1 MQVSWRINAQVYKF
15 HLFFNHNLQ
24 KPRDLMR
31 NTTFVIFALSLMWL
45 CGCITQGRLTSQ
57 TFKKSFNYKTLDSSM
72 EKLKSQYESSL
83 QEQVSA
89 LREIRY
95 ISKHMGEPGKR
106 EIALRAM
113 TFFAFASDD
122 GDIRDRSLSRLEA
135 VLESPEW
142 PTYLKFAVIDST
154 VDLVTGELGFQEK
167 HDGVLMR
174 FGVKSGIR
182 EDALKFLLSNFD
194 QLTPELQ
201 YHSVS
206 ALHRLLLT
214 VPTLENCPENICD
227 EDVRKNQEEWE
238 LGRFEEVKNVI
249 SVFETDPRKIEQR
262 KREELL
268 GINAN
273 TKAVE
278 AGAYGAATKRVPL
291 DEREDWNEEMDELKE
306 VVWDWMQD
314 PLEDLDIQFL
324 IQGRLTRFAGE
335 IENFSLQED
344 MAEDFREQISTWAA
358 SEDISVDLRQLLD
371 ASREKVKLYGFPAK
385 KPPLLSEEKY
395 AGIINGPL
403 NFVETHLDAV
413 LHQQLELQKSGFDT
427 EQPVTIEQVFSLFEG
442 TSEDQLKREIVLENV
457 TAALEN
463 GLIVD
468 TLNLTTS
475 VVKVTESV
483 RSETELVP
491 FLRFVGALFPSM
503 KLQKRS
509 PRSLFETLVEK
520 AVAAENLSQRRLF
533 LNAVLAGASIF
544 PDEANLR
551 LAFAGDQDVVTQNM
565 IDSELQKLEETL

>member
-1 MQVSWRINAQVYKF
+1 MQVSWRTNVQVYKF
-15 HLFFNHNLQ
+15 HLFFNYNLQ

-31 NTTFVIFALSLMWL
+31 NTTFVIFALSLVWL
-45 CGCITQGRLTSQ
+45 CGCITQGRLTSL

-122 GDIRDRSLSRLEA
+122 GDIRDRSLSRLET

-142 PTYLKFAVIDST
+142 PNYLKFAVIDST

-214 VPTLENCPENICD
+214 VPTLDNCPENICD

-238 LGRFEEVKNVI
+238 IGREVKNLI
-249 SVFETDPRKIEQR
+249 PANADP
-262 KREELL
+262 
-268 GINAN
+268 
-273 TKAVE
+273 TAVE

-314 PLEDLDIQFL
+314 PLEDLDIQLL
-324 IQGRLTRFAGE
+324 IQGRLIRFAGE

-344 MAEDFREQISTWAA
+344 MAEEFREQISTWAE
-358 SEDISVDLRQLLD
+358 SEDISVDLRQLLA

-385 KPPLLSEEKY
+385 KSPLLSEEKY
-395 AGIINGPL
+395 ANILNGPL

-413 LHQQLELQKSGFDT
+413 LHQQLEFQKSGFNS
-427 EQPVTIEQVFSLFEG
+427 EQPETIEQVFSLYEG

-533 LNAVLAGASIF
+533 LNAVLAGAGIF

>member
-1 MQVSWRINAQVYKF
+1 VSWRTNVQVYKF
-15 HLFFNHNLQ
+15 HLFFNYNLQ

-31 NTTFVIFALSLMWL
+31 NTTFVIFALSLVWL
-45 CGCITQGRLTSQ
+45 CGCITQGRLTSL

-142 PTYLKFAVIDST
+142 PNYLKFAVIDST

-227 EDVRKNQEEWE
+227 EDVRKNQEEWDI
-238 LGRFEEVKNVI
+238 GREVKIAIPSNA
-249 SVFETDPRKIEQR
+249 DP
-262 KREELL
+262 
-268 GINAN
+268 
-273 TKAVE
+273 TAVE

-314 PLEDLDIQFL
+314 PLEDLDVQVL

-335 IENFSLQED
+335 IEIFSLQED
-344 MAEDFREQISTWAA
+344 MAEDFREQISTWAE
-358 SEDISVDLRQLLD
+358 SEDISVDLRQLLA

-385 KPPLLSEEKY
+385 KSPLLSEEKY
-395 AGIINGPL
+395 ANILNGPL

-413 LHQQLELQKSGFDT
+413 LHQQLEFQKSGFNS
-427 EQPVTIEQVFSLFEG
+427 EQPETIEQVFSLYEG

-520 AVAAENLSQRRLF
+520 AVAAENLSLRRLF

>member
-1 MQVSWRINAQVYKF
+1 MQVSWRTNVQVYKF
-15 HLFFNHNLQ
+15 HLFFNYNLQ

-31 NTTFVIFALSLMWL
+31 NTTFVIFALSLVWL
-45 CGCITQGRLTSQ
+45 CGCITQGRLTSL

-122 GDIRDRSLSRLEA
+122 GDIRDRSLSRLET

-214 VPTLENCPENICD
+214 VPTLDNCPENICD
-227 EDVRKNQEEWE
+227 EDVRKNQEEWDI
-238 LGRFEEVKNVI
+238 GREVKNLI
-249 SVFETDPRKIEQR
+249 PSNADP
-262 KREELL
+262 
-268 GINAN
+268 
-273 TKAVE
+273 TAVE
-278 AGAYGAATKRVPL
+278 AGAYGPATKRVPL

-314 PLEDLDIQFL
+314 PLEDLDVQVL

-335 IENFSLQED
+335 IEIFSLQED

-358 SEDISVDLRQLLD
+358 SEDISVDLRQLLG

-385 KPPLLSEEKY
+385 KSPLLSEEKY
-395 AGIINGPL
+395 ANILNGPL
-403 NFVETHLDAV
+403 NFVETHLDSL
-413 LHQQLELQKSGFDT
+413 LHQQLEFQKSGFNS
-427 EQPVTIEQVFSLFEG
+427 EQPETIEQVFSLYEG

-509 PRSLFETLVEK
+509 PRSLFEILVEK

-533 LNAVLAGASIF
+533 LNAVLAGAGIF

>member
-1 MQVSWRINAQVYKF
+1 MQVSWRTNVQVYKF
-15 HLFFNHNLQ
+15 HLFFNYNLQ

-31 NTTFVIFALSLMWL
+31 NTTFVIFALSLVWL
-45 CGCITQGRLTSQ
+45 CGCITQGRLTSL

-214 VPTLENCPENICD
+214 VPTLDNCPENICD
-227 EDVRKNQEEWE
+227 EDVRKNQEEWDI
-238 LGRFEEVKNVI
+238 GREVKNLI
-249 SVFETDPRKIEQR
+249 PSNADPI
-262 KREELL
+262 
-268 GINAN
+268 
-273 TKAVE
+273 AVE

-314 PLEDLDIQFL
+314 PLEDLDIQLL
-324 IQGRLTRFAGE
+324 IQGRLIRFTGE

-344 MAEDFREQISTWAA
+344 MAEDFREQISTWAE
-358 SEDISVDLRQLLD
+358 SEDISVDLRQLLA

-385 KPPLLSEEKY
+385 KSPLLSEEKY
-395 AGIINGPL
+395 ANILNGPL

-413 LHQQLELQKSGFDT
+413 LHQQLEFQKSGFNS
-427 EQPVTIEQVFSLFEG
+427 EQPETIEQVFSLYEG

-533 LNAVLAGASIF
+533 LNAVLAGAGIF

>member
-1 MQVSWRINAQVYKF
+1 MQVSWRTNVQVYKF
-15 HLFFNHNLQ
+15 HLFFNYNLQ

-174 FGVKSGIR
+174 FGVKSSIR

-214 VPTLENCPENICD
+214 VPTLDNCPENICD
-227 EDVRKNQEEWE
+227 EDVRKNQEEWDI
-238 LGRFEEVKNVI
+238 GREVKNLI
-249 SVFETDPRKIEQR
+249 PANADP
-262 KREELL
+262 
-268 GINAN
+268 
-273 TKAVE
+273 TAVE

-314 PLEDLDIQFL
+314 PLEDLDVQVL

-358 SEDISVDLRQLLD
+358 SEDISVDLRQLLG

-385 KPPLLSEEKY
+385 KSPLLSEEKY
-395 AGIINGPL
+395 ANILNGPL

-413 LHQQLELQKSGFDT
+413 LHQQLEFQKSGFNS
-427 EQPVTIEQVFSLFEG
+427 EQPETIEQVFSLYEG

>member
-1 MQVSWRINAQVYKF
+1 MQVSWRTNVQVYKF
-15 HLFFNHNLQ
+15 HLFFNYNLQ

-227 EDVRKNQEEWE
+227 EDVRKNQEEWDI
-238 LGRFEEVKNVI
+238 GREVKNLI
-249 SVFETDPRKIEQR
+249 PSNADPI
-262 KREELL
+262 
-268 GINAN
+268 
-273 TKAVE
+273 AVE

-314 PLEDLDIQFL
+314 PLEDLDIHLL
-324 IQGRLTRFAGE
+324 IQGRLIRFAGE

-344 MAEDFREQISTWAA
+344 MAEDFREQISTWAE
-358 SEDISVDLRQLLD
+358 SEDISVDLRQLLA

-385 KPPLLSEEKY
+385 KSPLLSEEKY
-395 AGIINGPL
+395 ANILNGPL
-403 NFVETHLDAV
+403 NFLETHLDAV
-413 LHQQLELQKSGFDT
+413 LHQQLEFQKSGFNS
-427 EQPVTIEQVFSLFEG
+427 EQPETIEQVFSLYEG

-509 PRSLFETLVEK
+509 PRSLFEFLVEK

-533 LNAVLAGASIF
+533 LNAVLAGARIF

>member
-1 MQVSWRINAQVYKF
+1 MQVSWRTNVQVYKF
-15 HLFFNHNLQ
+15 HLFFNYNLQ

-31 NTTFVIFALSLMWL
+31 NTTFVIFALSLVWL
-45 CGCITQGRLTSQ
+45 CGCITQGRLTSL

-122 GDIRDRSLSRLEA
+122 GDIRDRSLSRLET

-238 LGRFEEVKNVI
+238 LGREVKNLI
-249 SVFETDPRKIEQR
+249 PANADP
-262 KREELL
+262 
-268 GINAN
+268 
-273 TKAVE
+273 TAVE

-314 PLEDLDIQFL
+314 PLEDLDIQLL

-344 MAEDFREQISTWAA
+344 MAEDFREQISTWAE
-358 SEDISVDLRQLLD
+358 SEDISVDLRQLLA

-385 KPPLLSEEKY
+385 KSPLLSEEKY
-395 AGIINGPL
+395 ANILNGPL

-413 LHQQLELQKSGFDT
+413 LHQQLEFQKSGFNS
-427 EQPVTIEQVFSLFEG
+427 EQPETIEQVFSLYEG

>member
-1 MQVSWRINAQVYKF
+1 MQVSWRTNVQVYKF
-15 HLFFNHNLQ
+15 HLFFNYNLQ

-238 LGRFEEVKNVI
+238 IGREVKNLI
-249 SVFETDPRKIEQR
+249 PSNADP
-262 KREELL
+262 
-268 GINAN
+268 
-273 TKAVE
+273 TAVE

-314 PLEDLDIQFL
+314 PLEDLDVQVL
-324 IQGRLTRFAGE
+324 IQGRLTRYAGE
-335 IENFSLQED
+335 IEIFSLQED
-344 MAEDFREQISTWAA
+344 MAEDFREQISTWAE
-358 SEDISVDLRQLLD
+358 SEDISVDLRQLLA

-385 KPPLLSEEKY
+385 KSPLLSEEKY
-395 AGIINGPL
+395 ANILNGPL

-413 LHQQLELQKSGFDT
+413 LHQQLEFQKSGFNS
-427 EQPVTIEQVFSLFEG
+427 EQPETIEQVFSLYEG

-509 PRSLFETLVEK
+509 PRSLFKTLVEK

-533 LNAVLAGASIF
+533 LYAVLAGASIF
-544 PDEANLR
+544 PDEANFR
-551 LAFAGDQDVVTQNM
+551 LAFAGDQDIVTQNM

>member
-1 MQVSWRINAQVYKF
+1 MQVSWRTNVQVYKF
-15 HLFFNHNLQ
+15 HLFFNYNLQ

-31 NTTFVIFALSLMWL
+31 NTTFVIFALSLVWL
-45 CGCITQGRLTSQ
+45 CGCITQGRLTSL

-227 EDVRKNQEEWE
+227 EDVRKNQEEWDI
-238 LGRFEEVKNVI
+238 GREVKNLI
-249 SVFETDPRKIEQR
+249 PSNADP
-262 KREELL
+262 
-268 GINAN
+268 
-273 TKAVE
+273 TAVE

-314 PLEDLDIQFL
+314 PLEDLAVQVL
-324 IQGRLTRFAGE
+324 IQGRLTRYAGE
-335 IENFSLQED
+335 IEIFSLQED

-358 SEDISVDLRQLLD
+358 SEDISVDLRQLLG

-385 KPPLLSEEKY
+385 KSPLLSEEKY
-395 AGIINGPL
+395 ANILNGPL

-413 LHQQLELQKSGFDT
+413 LHQQLEFQKSGFNS
-427 EQPVTIEQVFSLFEG
+427 EQPETIEQVFSLYEG
-442 TSEDQLKREIVLENV
+442 TSEDQLKREIVLEIV
-457 TAALEN
+457 TTALEN

-475 VVKVTESV
+475 VVKVTESI

-544 PDEANLR
+544 PDEANFR

>member
-1 MQVSWRINAQVYKF
+1 MQVSWRTNVQVYKF
-15 HLFFNHNLQ
+15 HLFFNYNLQ

-31 NTTFVIFALSLMWL
+31 NTTFVIFALSLVWL
-45 CGCITQGRLTSQ
+45 CGCITQGRLTSL

-238 LGRFEEVKNVI
+238 LGREVKNLI
-249 SVFETDPRKIEQR
+249 PSNADP
-262 KREELL
+262 
-268 GINAN
+268 
-273 TKAVE
+273 TAVE
-278 AGAYGAATKRVPL
+278 AGAYGPATKRVPL

-335 IENFSLQED
+335 IEIFSLQED

-358 SEDISVDLRQLLD
+358 SEDISVDLRQLLA

-385 KPPLLSEEKY
+385 KSPLLSEEKY
-395 AGIINGPL
+395 ANILNGPL

-413 LHQQLELQKSGFDT
+413 LHQQLEFQKSGFNS
-427 EQPVTIEQVFSLFEG
+427 EQPETIEQVFSLFEG

-520 AVAAENLSQRRLF
+520 AVAAENLSQRRLY
-533 LNAVLAGASIF
+533 LNAVLAGAGIF

>member
-1 MQVSWRINAQVYKF
+1 MQVSWRTNVQVYKF
-15 HLFFNHNLQ
+15 HLFFNYNLQ

-214 VPTLENCPENICD
+214 VPTLENCPEDICD
-227 EDVRKNQEEWE
+227 EDVRKNQEEWDI
-238 LGRFEEVKNVI
+238 GREVKNLI
-249 SVFETDPRKIEQR
+249 PANADPI
-262 KREELL
+262 
-268 GINAN
+268 
-273 TKAVE
+273 AVE

-291 DEREDWNEEMDELKE
+291 DEREDWNDEMDELKE

-314 PLEDLDIQFL
+314 PLEDLDIHLL
-324 IQGRLTRFAGE
+324 IQGRLIRFAGE

-344 MAEDFREQISTWAA
+344 MAEDFREQISTWAE
-358 SEDISVDLRQLLD
+358 SEDISVDLRQLLA

-385 KPPLLSEEKY
+385 KPPLLSEEKS
-395 AGIINGPL
+395 ANILNGPL

-413 LHQQLELQKSGFDT
+413 LHQQLEFQKSGFNS
-427 EQPVTIEQVFSLFEG
+427 EQPETIEQVFSLYEG

-457 TAALEN
+457 TTALEK

-520 AVAAENLSQRRLF
+520 AVAAENLSLRRLY
-533 LNAVLAGASIF
+533 LNAVLAGAGIF
-544 PDEANLR
+544 PEEANLR
-551 LAFAGDQDVVTQNM
+551 LAFAGDQDIVTQNM
-565 IDSELQKLEETL
+565 IDSELQKLEDTL

>member
-1 MQVSWRINAQVYKF
+1 VSWRTNVQVYKF
-15 HLFFNHNLQ
+15 HLFFNYNLQ

-45 CGCITQGRLTSQ
+45 CGCITQGRLTSL

-238 LGRFEEVKNVI
+238 LGREVKNLI
-249 SVFETDPRKIEQR
+249 PSNADP
-262 KREELL
+262 
-268 GINAN
+268 
-273 TKAVE
+273 TAVE
-278 AGAYGAATKRVPL
+278 AGAYGPATKRVPL

-314 PLEDLDIQFL
+314 PLEDLDVQVL

-358 SEDISVDLRQLLD
+358 SEDISVDLRQLLA

-385 KPPLLSEEKY
+385 KSPLLSEEKY
-395 AGIINGPL
+395 ANILNGPL

-413 LHQQLELQKSGFDT
+413 LHQQLEFQKSGFNS
-427 EQPVTIEQVFSLFEG
+427 EQPETIEQVFSLYEG

-509 PRSLFETLVEK
+509 PRSLFEILVEK
-520 AVAAENLSQRRLF
+520 AVAAENLSLRRLY
-533 LNAVLAGASIF
+533 LNAVLAGAGIF
-544 PDEANLR
+544 PEEANLR

>member
-1 MQVSWRINAQVYKF
+1 MQVSWRTNVQVYKF
-15 HLFFNHNLQ
+15 HLFFNYNLR
-24 KPRDLMR
+24 KPRDFMR
-31 NTTFVIFALSLMWL
+31 NTTFVIFALSLVWL
-45 CGCITQGRLTSQ
+45 SGCMTQGRLTSL

-72 EKLKSQYESSL
+72 EKLKSQYESSI

-214 VPTLENCPENICD
+214 VPTLDNCPENICD
-227 EDVRKNQEEWE
+227 EDVRKNQEEWDI
-238 LGRFEEVKNVI
+238 GREVKIAIPSNA
-249 SVFETDPRKIEQR
+249 DP
-262 KREELL
+262 
-268 GINAN
+268 
-273 TKAVE
+273 TAVE

-314 PLEDLDIQFL
+314 PLEDLDIQLL
-324 IQGRLTRFAGE
+324 IQGRLIRFAGE

-344 MAEDFREQISTWAA
+344 MAEDFRGQISTWAE
-358 SEDISVDLRQLLD
+358 SEDISVDLRQLLA

-385 KPPLLSEEKY
+385 KSPLLSEEKY
-395 AGIINGPL
+395 ANILNGPL
-403 NFVETHLDAV
+403 NFLETHLDAV
-413 LHQQLELQKSGFDT
+413 LHQQLEFQKSGFNS
-427 EQPVTIEQVFSLFEG
+427 EQPETIEQVFSLYEG

-457 TAALEN
+457 TAALEK

-491 FLRFVGALFPSM
+491 FLKFVGALFPSM
-503 KLQKRS
+503 NLQKRS
-509 PRSLFETLVEK
+509 PRSLFEILVEK
-520 AVAAENLSQRRLF
+520 AVAAENLSLRRHY
-533 LNAVLAGASIF
+533 LNAVLAGAGNF
-544 PDEANLR
+544 PEETNLR
-551 LAFAGDQDVVTQNM
+551 LAFAGDQDIVTQNM

>member
-1 MQVSWRINAQVYKF
+1 MQVSWRTNVQVYKF
-15 HLFFNHNLQ
+15 HLFFNYNLQ

-31 NTTFVIFALSLMWL
+31 NTTFVIFALSLVWL
-45 CGCITQGRLTSQ
+45 CGCITQGRLTSL

-83 QEQVSA
+83 QGQVSA

-142 PTYLKFAVIDST
+142 PTYMKFALIDST

-174 FGVKSGIR
+174 FGVKSSIR
-182 EDALKFLLSNFD
+182 KDALKFLLSNFD

-227 EDVRKNQEEWE
+227 EDVRKNQEEWDI
-238 LGRFEEVKNVI
+238 GREVKIVI
-249 SVFETDPRKIEQR
+249 PANADP
-262 KREELL
+262 
-268 GINAN
+268 
-273 TKAVE
+273 TAVE

-314 PLEDLDIQFL
+314 PLEDLDVQVL

-335 IENFSLQED
+335 IEIFSLQED

-358 SEDISVDLRQLLD
+358 SEDISVDLRQLLG
-371 ASREKVKLYGFPAK
+371 ASREKVKLYGFPAE
-385 KPPLLSEEKY
+385 KPPLLAEEKY
-395 AGIINGPL
+395 AGILNGPL

-413 LHQQLELQKSGFDT
+413 LHQQLELHKSGFDP
-427 EQPVTIEQVFSLFEG
+427 EQPVTIEQVFSLYEG

-457 TAALEN
+457 TTALEN

-520 AVAAENLSQRRLF
+520 AVAAENLSLRRLF

>member
-1 MQVSWRINAQVYKF
+1 MQVSWRTNVQVYKF
-15 HLFFNHNLQ
+15 HLFFNYNLQ

-45 CGCITQGRLTSQ
+45 CGCITQGRLTSL

-227 EDVRKNQEEWE
+227 EDVRKNQEEWDI
-238 LGRFEEVKNVI
+238 GREVKIAIPSNA
-249 SVFETDPRKIEQR
+249 DP
-262 KREELL
+262 
-268 GINAN
+268 
-273 TKAVE
+273 TAVE

-314 PLEDLDIQFL
+314 PLEDLDVQVL

-335 IENFSLQED
+335 IEIFSLQED
-344 MAEDFREQISTWAA
+344 MAEDFREQISTWAE
-358 SEDISVDLRQLLD
+358 SEDISVDLRQLLA

-385 KPPLLSEEKY
+385 KSPLLSEEKY
-395 AGIINGPL
+395 ANILNGPL

-413 LHQQLELQKSGFDT
+413 LHQQLEFQKSGFNS
-427 EQPVTIEQVFSLFEG
+427 EQPETIEQVFSLYEG

-520 AVAAENLSQRRLF
+520 AVAAENLSLRRLF

>member
-1 MQVSWRINAQVYKF
+1 MQVSWRTNVQVYKF
-15 HLFFNHNLQ
+15 HLFFNYNLQ

-45 CGCITQGRLTSQ
+45 CGCITQGRLTSL

-95 ISKHMGEPGKR
+95 ISKHIDEPGKR

-122 GDIRDRSLSRLEA
+122 GDIRDRSLSRLET

-142 PTYLKFAVIDST
+142 PNYLKFAVIDST

-227 EDVRKNQEEWE
+227 EDVRKNQEEWDI
-238 LGRFEEVKNVI
+238 GREVKNLI
-249 SVFETDPRKIEQR
+249 PSNADP
-262 KREELL
+262 
-268 GINAN
+268 
-273 TKAVE
+273 TAVE

-314 PLEDLDIQFL
+314 PLEDLDVQVL

-335 IENFSLQED
+335 IEIFSLQED
-344 MAEDFREQISTWAA
+344 MAEDFREQISTWAE
-358 SEDISVDLRQLLD
+358 SEDISVDLRQLLG

-385 KPPLLSEEKY
+385 KSPLLSEEKY
-395 AGIINGPL
+395 ANILNGPL

-413 LHQQLELQKSGFDT
+413 LHQQLEFQKSGFNS
-427 EQPVTIEQVFSLFEG
+427 EQPETIEQVFSLYEG

-468 TLNLTTS
+468 TLNLTSS

-533 LNAVLAGASIF
+533 LNAVLAGAGIF